1 MHKIEDFKKI
11 YEDTEIPETLEF
23 RVRQSIRSIKM
34 KHRITWGKKIGL
46 TTVASLVIFTGVL
59 NMNQSFAMA
68 LSELPIIGAVV
79 KVLTFEFDQIQNEHV
94 NANIEIPII
103 TGLENDAL
111 EKALN
116 EKYYEESKALYEAF
130 IAEMG
135 DIMEIGGHLGV
146 DSGYVVM
153 TDTDEILSIGR
164 YVVNTVASSSTT
176 FQYDTIDKK
185 EGLLI
190 TLPSLFV
197 DDTYV
202 TRISEYLI
210 ETMKAQMA
218 EDADKIYWVSE
229 DDFSPFKGISSTQSF
244 YITDT
249 GKLVISFDKY
259 EAAPGY
265 MGVLT
270 FEIPTEVIS
279 DLLVNASGTG
289 YIKP

>member
-23 RVRQSIRSIKM
+23 RVRQSIGSIKM
-34 KHRITWGKKIGL
+34 KNRITWGKKIGL

-68 LSELPIIGAVV
+68 LSEIPIIGAVV

-135 DIMEIGGHLGV
+135 DIMKMGGHLGV

-229 DDFSPFKGISSTQSF
+229 DDFSPFKGISTTQSF

-265 MGVLT
+265 MGVLA